1 MSSSF
6 ENKYS
11 SYPDTP
17 IAFSWTILLS
27 QFKYYPK
34 TEKRQIS
41 EMYKLKLMPLK
52 RQVVSVMLVENV
64 RKRAW
69 YS

>member
-41 EMYKLKLMPLK
+41 EMYKL
-52 RQVVSVMLVENV
+52 
-64 RKRAW
+64 
-69 YS
+69 